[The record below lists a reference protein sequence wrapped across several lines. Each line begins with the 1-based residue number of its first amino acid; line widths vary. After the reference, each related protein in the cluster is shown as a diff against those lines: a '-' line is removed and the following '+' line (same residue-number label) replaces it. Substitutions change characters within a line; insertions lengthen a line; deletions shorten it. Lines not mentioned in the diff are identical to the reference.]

1 MKSVR
6 VVGLALVASALL
18 SASLA
23 WSQGGNPPASTKES
37 GKTSGH
43 GMTAVEQTQQMSQAT
58 AAAVEMKGVKAQ
70 KKHEAALAG
79 FFTPI
84 NGKLKMRATEIEIEP
99 QGSIGDH
106 LHFGP
111 GIRHLVAGELT
122 LVDADTGKEQLVRAG
137 DYFDET
143 GDRDVRGQNRGTVP
157 AKLVVV
163 ELVPADLQG
172 SAMVP
177 MSRRPDLEK
186 QGPQLKEAICG
197 ASK

>member
-1 MKSVR
+1 MRSVR
-6 VVGLALVASALL
+6 VVRLVLVASALL
-18 SASLA
+18 SASLMVA
-23 WSQGGNPPASTKES
+23 
-37 GKTSGH
+37 
-43 GMTAVEQTQQMSQAT
+43 QQMSHGPS
-58 AAAVEMKGVKAQ
+58 VEMKGVKTQ
-70 KKHEAALAG
+70 KKHEAGLAG

-99 QGSIGDH
+99 QGSVGDH

-122 LVDADTGKEQLVRAG
+122 LVDADTGKEQQLRAG
-137 DYFDET
+137 DYFDES
-143 GDRDVRGQNRGTVP
+143 GDRDIRAQNRGTVP
-157 AKLVVV
+157 AKLVAV
-163 ELVPADLQG
+163 ELVPADLEG

-177 MSRRPDLEK
+177 LSRRPDLEK